1 MIIPDKVATVGNAAF
16 WGCNGFNGYL
26 LLGEALK
33 IVRGAAFAQSGY
45 NYDATNVSARYRS
58 YAKHLN
64 FSKVYCKALTP
75 PTVRYSETTLSDKN
89 EYPDFGDYLYQDQMS
104 SFGVALF
111 DEGLLPNLIV
121 QIGRIS
127 AYQSSNWGDIFEL
140 IEEGNF

>member
-1 MIIPDKVATVGNAAF
+1 M
-16 WGCNGFNGYL
+16 
-26 LLGEALK
+26 
-33 IVRGAAFAQSGY
+33 
-45 NYDATNVSARYRS
+45 SASYCS

-75 PTVRYSETTLSDKN
+75 PTVRYSETARTDRN
-89 EYPDFGDYLYQDQMS
+89 EYPDFGNYIYQDKMS

-121 QIGRIS
+121 QTGRIS
-127 AYQSSNWGDIFEL
+127 AYQSSDWSNIFEL